1 MTQTHTA
8 RPNLCSIPTLRTELL
23 YVGVDVG
30 KHQHVAG
37 FISRT
42 LLQRYERFEAC
53 PALVFEQSREGFR
66 ALTERIQSFVPLEQA
81 YVLLEH
87 TGHYHHA
94 LVQYLQEL
102 DVPVYLMPV
111 QKRPVGMLKTDKRDA
126 LGLAIHLY
134 NQFELGV
141 QLADK
146 THVVR
151 RLLPPT
157 DTACQLKGW
166 MRHRYELIHECTQR
180 KNKLIAICDELFPEF
195 TQVLKDPN
203 TPTALALRH
212 HFPTPHAIATA
223 SLTALAKL
231 RKSNRPS
238 NAQLVELQ
246 RLASQTIGTKDLVR
260 QRALVL
266 EQRQLIQELRLLQE
280 HVQQLDT
287 EIVKLVEQSREGQIL
302 TSIPP
307 IGPIQAAAIIAA
319 IGNILNFEKAA
330 DLKAYFGWAPK
341 REQSGTSLDRD
352 QLSQRGTRTMK
363 QMLFLIVASA
373 IQKDCEW
380 AKLYERLV
388 PRMCRYDE
396 RKRAYRGK
404 IKVMVRIAG
413 QMTEMIYAFLKQDAE
428 LLSQIPVGTEPPAPM
443 LYDLEIHQRHRNGAY
458 RPLKTTARQTKLMQ
472 LPNPKRRV

>member
-1 MTQTHTA
+1 MTQAQTA
-8 RPNLCSIPTLRTELL
+8 RHNLGPIPTLRSELL

-30 KHQHVAG
+30 KRHHVAG

-42 LLQRYERFEAC
+42 LLPRYERFEAC
-53 PALVFEQSREGFR
+53 PSLVFEQSREGFR
-66 ALTERIQSFVPLEQA
+66 ALCDRIQSFVPLEQA

-87 TGHYHHA
+87 TGHYHRA
-94 LVQYLQEL
+94 LVHYLQEL

-126 LGLAIHLY
+126 LSLAIHLY
-134 NQFELGV
+134 NQLELGV

-180 KNKLIAICDELFPEF
+180 KKKLIAICDELFPEL
-195 TQVLKDPN
+195 TQVLKDP
-203 TPTALALRH
+203 TAPTALVLRQ
-212 HFPTPHAIATA
+212 HFPTPHAIASA

-238 NAQLVELQ
+238 NEQLLELQ
-246 RLASQTIGTKDLVR
+246 RLACQTIGTKDIVR
-260 QRALVL
+260 QRTLVL
-266 EQRQLIQELRLLQE
+266 EQSQLIRELQLLQE
-280 HVQQLDT
+280 HVQQLDS

-302 TSIPP
+302 ISIPP

-319 IGNILNFEKAA
+319 IGNIENFEQAA
-330 DLKAYFGWAPK
+330 ALKAYFGWAPK

-352 QLSQRGTRTMK
+352 QLSHSGTRTMK

-404 IKVMVRIAG
+404 VKVMVRIAG
-413 QMTEMIYAFLKQDAE
+413 QMTEMIYAFLKHDAE
-428 LLSQIPVGTEPPAPM
+428 LLSQVPAGTEPPAPM
-443 LYDLEIHQRHRNGAY
+443 RYDPDIQRSHRNGAY
-458 RPLKTTARQTKLMQ
+458 RPLKNTACHHKVMR
-472 LPNPKRRV
+472 LPTPDRGV

>member
-1 MTQTHTA
+1 MSQTHTV
-8 RPNLCSIPTLRTELL
+8 RPNLSSIPMLPTELL

-42 LLQRYERFEAC
+42 LLQRYQRFEAC
-53 PALVFEQSREGFR
+53 PALVFDQSREGFR

-87 TGHYHHA
+87 TGHYHRA

-102 DVPVYLMPV
+102 DVAVYLMPV
-111 QKRPVGMLKTDKRDA
+111 QKRLVGMLKTDKRDA

-134 NQFELGV
+134 NQLELGV

-146 THVVR
+146 THMVR

-157 DTACQLKGW
+157 DTASQLKGW

-195 TQVLKDPN
+195 TKVLKDPN
-203 TPTALALRH
+203 APTALTLRQ
-212 HFPTPHAIATA
+212 HFPTPHAIASA
-223 SLTALAKL
+223 SLTELAKL

-238 NAQLVELQ
+238 NEQLLELQ
-246 RLASQTIGTKDLVR
+246 RLAAQTIGTKDIVR

-266 EQRQLIQELRLLQE
+266 EQGQLIRELQLLQE
-280 HVQQLDT
+280 HVQQLDS
-287 EIVKLVEQSREGQIL
+287 EIVKLVELSREGQIL
-302 TSIPP
+302 ISIPP

-341 REQSGTSLDRD
+341 REQSGSSLDRD
-352 QLSQRGTRTMK
+352 QLSQRGTRSMK

-396 RKRAYRGK
+396 RKQAYRGK
-404 IKVMVRIAG
+404 VKVMVRIAG

-428 LLSQIPVGTEPPAPM
+428 LLSQLPAGTQPPAPM
-443 LYDLEIHQRHRNGAY
+443 RYAREIHRRHRNGAY
-458 RPLKTTARQTKLMQ
+458 RPLKNTACQTKVMQ
-472 LPNPKRRV
+472 LPNPDRVV